1 VPDRPGGGIKGKS
14 ARPITLVLLTLLC
27 NVSMGMGTGTG
38 TGTRE
43 IVAIPKMGLVYATV
57 LKVSKT
63 NLIVLD
69 P

>member
-1 VPDRPGGGIKGKS
+1 
-14 ARPITLVLLTLLC
+14 
-27 NVSMGMGTGTG
+27 MGMGTGTG